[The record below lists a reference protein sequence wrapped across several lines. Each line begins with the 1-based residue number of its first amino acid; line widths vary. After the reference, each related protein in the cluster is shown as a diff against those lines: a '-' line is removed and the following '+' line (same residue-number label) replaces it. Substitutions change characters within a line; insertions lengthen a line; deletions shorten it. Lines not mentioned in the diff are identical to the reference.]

1 MKQPANLNA
10 RFVPPILSLAPQ
22 ALGLDKTF
30 SFLAGLLG
38 PSLEL
43 AFRDS
48 PPVPPAVT
56 HRSHRTPTEPSGPLD
71 RSLDLL
77 SYNLLTLDL
86 LPHFPKRNQASA
98 PAAACREKDLWP
110 CVWVVEG
117 SVSPLLWALLGYRG
131 YGRATSAFSVPQNK
145 AAEDVGGALA
155 RHWFQGMPR
164 SNWHSIIH

>member
-43 AFRDS
+43 GFRDS
-48 PPVPPAVT
+48 SPVPPAVT
-56 HRSHRTPTEPSGPLD
+56 HRSHHTPTEPSGPLD
-71 RSLDLL
+71 SSLDLL

-98 PAAACREKDLWP
+98 PAAACREKDL
-110 CVWVVEG
+110 
-117 SVSPLLWALLGYRG
+117 
-131 YGRATSAFSVPQNK
+131 
-145 AAEDVGGALA
+145 
-155 RHWFQGMPR
+155 
-164 SNWHSIIH
+164 